1 MKISIDNFK
10 AIKSL
15 ADYELK
21 PLTVLSGINSSGKS
35 SLIQLLLLL
44 KQTLQ
49 LDSTRNPL
57 FLGGDLYQ
65 VSSFKDVLTN
75 KDINNQLKVGFEFTK
90 EEDIAFNTGKRIT
103 LFDSY
108 ESFTIKVEVTFDYR
122 DDQVG
127 IAEFFILYTLPTGD
141 KREQFVRF
149 QTIAGEKKTKYKIEA
164 SNLLFGDEL
173 WGTEPNVT
181 DLQYSSIFPNFYEI
195 TELEVEDS
203 TKGEKEK
210 VHQQITTKYF
220 PKIAGIKALL
230 DQKFA
235 SVSYIGPL
243 REQPK
248 DLYAM
253 SSQKRHVG
261 NLGEFTAQ
269 LLENFA
275 REPINFLNP
284 LITDSGISY
293 QTTETTL
300 LAAVKLWMCDI
311 FKIGKDIYAKQQGEA
326 YTIFLKN
333 EAGVETTIKHVGF
346 GISQVLPIVVEGLL
360 MPHDGT
366 LILEQPEIHL
376 HPKVQSLLFDFLYS
390 LVLQGKN
397 VIIET
402 HSDHFITRM
411 RRRIA
416 ESPNED
422 LLKALNLTFIEAQE
436 GEVYFEIIELDDM
449 GTIDYFPDDF
459 IEQSNL
465 ELKAI
470 VQAQMNKRM
479 RGG

>member
-1 MKISIDNFK
+1 MKISIENFK
-10 AIKSL
+10 AIRSL

-21 PLTVLSGINSSGKS
+21 PLTVLSGVNSSGKS

-49 LDSTRNPL
+49 LDSTKNPL
-57 FLGGDLYQ
+57 LLNGDFYQ
-65 VSSFKDVLTN
+65 VGSFKDILTN
-75 KDINNQLKVGFEFTK
+75 KDLSKSLKVGFEFSK
-90 EEDIAFNTGKRIT
+90 EEDIALNTGKRIT
-103 LFDSY
+103 LFDAY
-108 ESFTIKVEVTFDYR
+108 ETFTIKVEVTFEQHDE
-122 DDQVG
+122 QIG
-127 IAEFFILYTLPTGD
+127 ISDFFILYQLPTGD
-141 KREQFVRF
+141 KREQYVRF
-149 QTIAGEKKTKYKIEA
+149 QTIVGENTKYKIEA

-173 WGTEPNVT
+173 WGTDANVT
-181 DLQYSSIFPNFYEI
+181 DLQFSSIFPNYYEI
-195 TELEVEDS
+195 TELEVAEG
-203 TKGEKEK
+203 TKRSEENI
-210 VHQQITTKYF
+210 HQQNTTKYF
-220 PKIAGIKALL
+220 PKIAGIKSLL
-230 DQKFA
+230 DRKFA

-248 DLYAM
+248 DLYPM
-253 SSQKRHVG
+253 SSRKRHVG

-269 LLENFA
+269 VLENFA
-275 REPINFLNP
+275 GETINFLNP
-284 LITDSGISY
+284 ALAPSGISY
-293 QTTETTL
+293 EAIEVPL
-300 LAAVKLWMCDI
+300 LTGVKIWMCDI
-311 FKIGKDIYAKQQGEA
+311 FKIGKDIFSKKQGES
-326 YTIFLKN
+326 YSIVLTN
-333 EAGVETTIKHVGF
+333 DAGIETTIKHVGF
-346 GISQVLPIVVEGLL
+346 GISQVLPIIVEGLL
-360 MPHDGT
+360 MEIDGT

-416 ESPNED
+416 ESQNED
-422 LLKALNLTFIEAQE
+422 LLNALNLTFIEAQD

-449 GTIDYFPDDF
+449 GTIDYFPEDF

-479 RGG
+479 RGN